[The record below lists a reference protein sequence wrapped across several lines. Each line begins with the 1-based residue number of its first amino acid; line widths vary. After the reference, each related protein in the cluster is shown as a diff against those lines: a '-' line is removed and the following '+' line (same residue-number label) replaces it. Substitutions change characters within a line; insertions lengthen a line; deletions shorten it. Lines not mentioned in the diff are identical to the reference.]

1 MADDVSR
8 LSDELARDPASL
20 AFVPLGEALRRRGQ
34 LDLARRVAVRGL
46 ERHPHLADGHDLL
59 ARIAA
64 DRGELERA
72 FDEWDM
78 VLRLADGHLG
88 ALRGMGFICFQ
99 QGRLDEAERYLA
111 AAASIDP
118 SDEGI
123 AQALATVQGARLPQ
137 QEPEVTEQPPVED
150 VVGPGDAA
158 TVLDAPQAGAHDP
171 RYLFVD
177 VLEDADQTALLLDR
191 DGLVLGGAYLD
202 HEGSDVAQEVGAEL
216 SGVTD
221 AARRATRHLAL
232 GDWAS
237 IVFETEVA
245 VVAMAPAAD
254 DGLLVLA
261 TSRATP
267 LGLVRRLLDRCGAQ
281 AARWLGER
289 AA

>member
-1 MADDVSR
+1 V
-8 LSDELARDPASL
+8 
-20 AFVPLGEALRRRGQ
+20 
-34 LDLARRVAVRGL
+34 
-46 ERHPHLADGHDLL
+46 
-59 ARIAA
+59 

-78 VLRLADGHLG
+78 VLRLADGHVG

-99 QGRLDEAERYLA
+99 QGRLAEAESYLG
-111 AAASIDP
+111 AAASAAP
-118 SDEGI
+118 GDEGI
-123 AQALATVQGARLPQ
+123 MQALANVRAALAPEADPARGPVSESAS
-137 QEPEVTEQPPVED
+137 EP
-150 VVGPGDAA
+150 
-158 TVLDAPQAGAHDP
+158 AHDRSHERMSDSTLDP
-171 RYLFVD
+171 SHDTRFLFAEVLSD
-177 VLEDADQTALLLDR
+177 VDQTALLLDR

-202 HEGSDVAQEVGAEL
+202 HEGNDVAQEVGAEL

-232 GDWAS
+232 GDWSS

-245 VVAMAPAAD
+245 VGAMAPSPD

-267 LGLVRRLLDRCGAQ
+267 LGLVRRLLDRCVERAT
-281 AARWLGER
+281 RWLGER